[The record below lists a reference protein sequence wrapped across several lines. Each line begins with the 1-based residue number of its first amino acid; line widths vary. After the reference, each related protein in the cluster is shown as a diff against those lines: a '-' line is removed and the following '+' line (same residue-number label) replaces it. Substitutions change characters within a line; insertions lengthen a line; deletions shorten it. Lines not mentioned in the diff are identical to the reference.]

1 MSDSKVFTLR
11 WGIMATG
18 HVAGRFTRDLLTDP
32 SSRDV
37 SDVHHLITAI
47 ASSSGLQRA
56 ATFRDDVKAPQ
67 NVKLFGSYA
76 EMVSDPGVDIVY
88 IATPVS
94 HHFQNAMMAIEAGKA
109 VLCEKALTATASQA
123 RILAAAATTKGV
135 FLLEAVWTRFFPLS
149 STVRSL
155 VSQGVIGTVHR
166 VIADCSLDINPPE
179 EGGEI
184 DTSNKLHRL
193 LKLDLAGGA
202 MLDLGIYPLTWIM
215 QIMYHLQPKGH
226 DKEKPMIVS
235 AVNKYPTGIDET
247 SSFILQ
253 FPRQKAMGVGM
264 TSLRIASGVD
274 FDFTAGPP
282 IRIQGTNGEIQ
293 VFGPA
298 FKPKSI
304 RVITKDG
311 NGPAQVQTDEFPI
324 PRDESREN
332 WGHGLFWEADECA
345 RCIRDGKLESE
356 ILPPDES
363 VLMMEIME
371 KVVNDGGVKYPDTI
385 TGDNYHAH

>member
-1 MSDSKVFTLR
+1 MSDSKVFRLR

-56 ATFRDDVKAPQ
+56 AAFCDDVKAPQ
-67 NVKLFGSYA
+67 NVKLCASYA

-109 VLCEKALTATASQA
+109 VLS
-123 RILAAAATTKGV
+123 
-135 FLLEAVWTRFFPLS
+135 
-149 STVRSL
+149 
-155 VSQGVIGTVHR
+155 
-166 VIADCSLDINPPE
+166 DCSLDINLPE
-179 EGGEI
+179 DGGEV
-184 DTSNKLHRL
+184 DAKNKLHRL

-202 MLDLGIYPLTWIM
+202 MLDLGIYSLTWIM

-226 DKEKPMIVS
+226 DKERPMIVS
-235 AVNKYPTGIDET
+235 AVNKYPAGIDET
-247 SSFILQ
+247 SSFVLQ

-274 FDFTAGPP
+274 FDFTAGHP

-298 FKPKSI
+298 FKPRSI
-304 RVITKDG
+304 RVITEDG

-324 PRDESREN
+324 PRDEGREN
-332 WGHGLFWEADECA
+332 WAMDCSGKRTNVRDASETGSWRA
-345 RCIRDGKLESE
+345 RFCRLT
-356 ILPPDES
+356 
-363 VLMMEIME
+363 
-371 KVVNDGGVKYPDTI
+371 KVSS
-385 TGDNYHAH
+385 